1 MINAII
7 RFSIQHRF
15 FIVIFALLLVGAGVW
30 SATQLPIDAVP
41 DITNK
46 QVVINTVAPALA
58 PAEVERQIT
67 FPLEVALSGMPH
79 LQETRSISQ
88 FGLSQVT
95 VVFDDDTDIYFAR
108 QLVNERLQAAKEQ
121 LPPNIRPPEM
131 GPVSTGLGEIY
142 HVIVDAGAGEAR
154 YDPQGQGR
162 GPGPGRFGRDSGQRR
177 GPDPGQSIMERRTL
191 LDWVIKPQLRTVPG
205 IIEVNSFGG
214 LEKQFQVLVDPQK
227 LIAHRITLRQVQEAL
242 SENNQNAGGAY
253 LQRGDEQQ
261 LVRGVGVIRNME
273 DIGNI
278 VLGAEHGTPISIKDV
293 AQVTTGPAIRQG
305 AVTTDGKGETVAGIA
320 MLLLGENGRVVVQ
333 RVKEKLVQIQKT
345 LPAGTRLIG
354 FLDRSAL
361 IDRTLETATHNLIE
375 GGVLVILILF
385 LFLLQLRAGLIVSS
399 AIPLSMLFAIVG
411 MKHYNVSANL
421 MSLGAIDFGMIVD
434 GAVIIV
440 ENGIRRL
447 SERRKELRR
456 DLTEGE
462 RLDTIYESAVEVLKP
477 SLFGVIIIL
486 AAYLPIITL
495 SGIEGKMFRPM
506 GLTVILA
513 LVGALIL
520 SITLI
525 PALCAFFLRVRE
537 AGEPRVGRG
546 ADSGG
551 GRAPGENPILERL
564 AHVYEPALRWAMR
577 HRSVT
582 VGGALLFF
590 VLCASF
596 FPRLGSEFIP
606 ELDEG
611 ALDIQT
617 TYPPSISLEKAIE
630 RAGVLERKLKQEFPH
645 EVDRVLTRIGRA
657 EVATDPMLVSQ
668 HDVMVSLTPP
678 SQWKRAKTKE
688 ELVKQMAEVAESLP
702 GMGVSITQPIKMRMN
717 ELIEG
722 IGIRA
727 DLGIKLFGDDM
738 DLLAAKGAEIARAV
752 QSVPGAAD
760 VSVETTAGLP
770 VLNINIRRDE
780 IARYGINVAD
790 VQRVIET
797 AVGGTEAG
805 SIIQGNRRFDLTVRL
820 AQQYRSDPEA
830 LGRILVPAP
839 GGEQIPLAQ
848 LADIQSVE
856 GPVQVS
862 RENGQRRVVI
872 QANVRGRDLGSFV
885 EVAEQKIEAEVKLP
899 TGYHLEYGGTYEH
912 LQSGRARL
920 MIVVPV
926 TFFLIFLLLFS
937 TLGSL
942 KQAALVFTGIPFAIT
957 GGILALFFR
966 GMHFSMSAGIGF
978 IALFGVAVLNGVVL
992 VTFINHL
999 REQGA
1004 SVQHAVERGCLT
1016 RLRPVLMT
1024 AAVASIGFIPM
1035 ALARGAGAEVQKPLA
1050 TVVIGGL
1057 LTSTLLTLFVLPTL
1071 YAWCERGPIHD
1082 VYEELGHGR
1091 TGER

>member
-1 MINAII
+1 MISAII
-7 RFSIQHRF
+7 RFSIQQRF

-67 FPLEVALSGMPH
+67 FPREVALAGMPR

-95 VVFDDDTDIYFAR
+95 VVFDDDTDIYFDR

-121 LPPNIRPPEM
+121 LPANIKPPAM

-142 HVIVDAGAGEAR
+142 HVIVDG
-154 YDPQGQGR
+154 PQ
-162 GPGPGRFGRDSGQRR
+162 ST
-177 GPDPGQSIMERRTL
+177 MERRTL

-214 LEKQFQVLVDPQK
+214 LEKQYQVLVDPQK
-227 LIAHRITLRQVQEAL
+227 LIAHRVTLRQVQEAL
-242 SENNQNAGGAY
+242 AQNNQNAGGAY

-261 LVRGVGVIRNME
+261 LVRGVGVIRDMD

-278 VLGAEHGTPISIKDV
+278 VLGAEHGTPIYIKDV

-305 AVTTDGKGETVAGIA
+305 AVTTDGKGEKVAGIT

-345 LPAGTRLIG
+345 LPAGTRLVG

-399 AIPLSMLFAIVG
+399 ATPLSMLFAIIG

-447 SERRKELRR
+447 SERRQELHR

-537 AGEPRVGRG
+537 E
-546 ADSGG
+546 
-551 GRAPGENPILERL
+551 RANPVLERL
-564 AHVYEPALRWAMR
+564 AHAYEP
-577 HRSVT
+577 
-582 VGGALLFF
+582 
-590 VLCASF
+590 
-596 FPRLGSEFIP
+596 
-606 ELDEG
+606 
-611 ALDIQT
+611 
-617 TYPPSISLEKAIE
+617 
-630 RAGVLERKLKQEFPH
+630 
-645 EVDRVLTRIGRA
+645 
-657 EVATDPMLVSQ
+657 
-668 HDVMVSLTPP
+668 
-678 SQWKRAKTKE
+678 
-688 ELVKQMAEVAESLP
+688 
-702 GMGVSITQPIKMRMN
+702 
-717 ELIEG
+717 
-722 IGIRA
+722 
-727 DLGIKLFGDDM
+727 
-738 DLLAAKGAEIARAV
+738 
-752 QSVPGAAD
+752 
-760 VSVETTAGLP
+760 
-770 VLNINIRRDE
+770 
-780 IARYGINVAD
+780 
-790 VQRVIET
+790 
-797 AVGGTEAG
+797 
-805 SIIQGNRRFDLTVRL
+805 
-820 AQQYRSDPEA
+820 
-830 LGRILVPAP
+830 
-839 GGEQIPLAQ
+839 
-848 LADIQSVE
+848 
-856 GPVQVS
+856 
-862 RENGQRRVVI
+862 
-872 QANVRGRDLGSFV
+872 
-885 EVAEQKIEAEVKLP
+885 
-899 TGYHLEYGGTYEH
+899 
-912 LQSGRARL
+912 
-920 MIVVPV
+920 
-926 TFFLIFLLLFS
+926 
-937 TLGSL
+937 
-942 KQAALVFTGIPFAIT
+942 
-957 GGILALFFR
+957 
-966 GMHFSMSAGIGF
+966 
-978 IALFGVAVLNGVVL
+978 
-992 VTFINHL
+992 
-999 REQGA
+999 
-1004 SVQHAVERGCLT
+1004 
-1016 RLRPVLMT
+1016 
-1024 AAVASIGFIPM
+1024 
-1035 ALARGAGAEVQKPLA
+1035 
-1050 TVVIGGL
+1050 
-1057 LTSTLLTLFVLPTL
+1057 
-1071 YAWCERGPIHD
+1071 
-1082 VYEELGHGR
+1082 
-1091 TGER
+1091 